1 MQNAIEVENLKVVFP
16 DRGRMIRAV
25 EGVNLTVKKGECLA
39 LVGESGCGKSMTSLS
54 CMKLQPSLAAV
65 RLDQLCICGEDVTD
79 YTDRQMQALRGSK
92 ISMIFQDAL
101 TALNPVMTIG
111 KQMDEI
117 YRCHEKISKK
127 EAKMRSIKA
136 KAVGIPDAELRY
148 HAFPHELS
156 GGMRQRVL
164 IAMAFACEPEVIIAD
179 EPTTALDVTIQAQIL
194 ELLSKMQKEKQTA
207 LLLITHD
214 LSVVRS
220 MADRIAV
227 MYSGKIVEE
236 APAKEL
242 LENPLHPY
250 TKGLIAAV
258 ARLDDDKKEFVQIP
272 GHLPDPAD
280 KPAGCYFHPRCPYA
294 ATACRKTMPL
304 LTQNE
309 QGRKVRCYRAENLKN
324 NRDILLETRNLSV
337 EFPLKKKSFFEKQK
351 MLSAV
356 SDVSIQIRKGETF
369 GLVGRA
375 AAANQRLPMQRLV
388 L

>member
-1 MQNAIEVENLKVVFP
+1 
-16 DRGRMIRAV
+16 
-25 EGVNLTVKKGECLA
+25 
-39 LVGESGCGKSMTSLS
+39 
-54 CMKLQPSLAAV
+54 
-65 RLDQLCICGEDVTD
+65 
-79 YTDRQMQALRGSK
+79 MQALRGSK

-127 EAKMRSIKA
+127 QARLRSIEA
-136 KAVGIPDAELRY
+136 LEAVGIPDAKLRY

-242 LENPLHPY
+242 FENPLHPIQKDLWRQWRALMM
-250 TKGLIAAV
+250 TKKNLYRYPDICRTRRISQQAV
-258 ARLDDDKKEFVQIP
+258 ISTRAVRMRRRSVKRQ
-272 GHLPDPAD
+272 
-280 KPAGCYFHPRCPYA
+280 
-294 ATACRKTMPL
+294 CR
-304 LTQNE
+304 
-309 QGRKVRCYRAENLKN
+309 Y
-324 NRDILLETRNLSV
+324 
-337 EFPLKKKSFFEKQK
+337 
-351 MLSAV
+351 
-356 SDVSIQIRKGETF
+356 
-369 GLVGRA
+369 
-375 AAANQRLPMQRLV
+375 
-388 L
+388 

>member
-1 MQNAIEVENLKVVFP
+1 MQNAIEVKNLKVVFP

-25 EGVNLTVKKGECLA
+25 EGVDLTVKKGECLA

-136 KAVGIPDAELRY
+136 LKAVGIPDAELRY

-194 ELLSKMQKEKQTA
+194 ELLSK
-207 LLLITHD
+207 
-214 LSVVRS
+214 
-220 MADRIAV
+220 
-227 MYSGKIVEE
+227 
-236 APAKEL
+236 
-242 LENPLHPY
+242 
-250 TKGLIAAV
+250 
-258 ARLDDDKKEFVQIP
+258 
-272 GHLPDPAD
+272 
-280 KPAGCYFHPRCPYA
+280 
-294 ATACRKTMPL
+294 CR
-304 LTQNE
+304 
-309 QGRKVRCYRAENLKN
+309 RKSRRHC
-324 NRDILLETRNLSV
+324 
-337 EFPLKKKSFFEKQK
+337 F
-351 MLSAV
+351 
-356 SDVSIQIRKGETF
+356 
-369 GLVGRA
+369 
-375 AAANQRLPMQRLV
+375 
-388 L
+388 

>member
-1 MQNAIEVENLKVVFP
+1 MQNAIEVKNLKVVFP

-25 EGVNLTVKKGECLA
+25 EGVDLTVKKGECLA

-136 KAVGIPDAELRY
+136 LKAVGIPDAELRY

-250 TKGLIAAV
+250 TKGLMAAV
-258 ARLDDDKKEFVQIP
+258 ARLDDEKKEFVQIP

-294 ATACRKTMPL
+294 ATACRKAMPL

-309 QGRKVRCYRAENLKN
+309 QGRKVRCYEAGKFKE
-324 NRDILLETRNLSV
+324 
-337 EFPLKKKSFFEKQK
+337 
-351 MLSAV
+351 
-356 SDVSIQIRKGETF
+356 
-369 GLVGRA
+369 
-375 AAANQRLPMQRLV
+375 
-388 L
+388 

>member
-1 MQNAIEVENLKVVFP
+1 MQNAIEVKNLKVVFP

-25 EGVNLTVKKGECLA
+25 EGVDLTVKKGECLA

-136 KAVGIPDAELRY
+136 LKAVGIPDAELRY

-194 ELLSKMQKEKQTA
+194 ELLSKMQKEKQDVA

-250 TKGLIAAV
+250 TKGLMAAV

-272 GHLPDPAD
+272 GHTAGARRMR
-280 KPAGCYFHPRCPYA
+280 PAGCYFHPRCPYA
-294 ATACRKTMPL
+294 ATACRKAMPL

-309 QGRKVRCYRAENLKN
+309 QGRKVRCYEAGKFKE
-324 NRDILLETRNLSV
+324 
-337 EFPLKKKSFFEKQK
+337 
-351 MLSAV
+351 
-356 SDVSIQIRKGETF
+356 
-369 GLVGRA
+369 
-375 AAANQRLPMQRLV
+375 
-388 L
+388 

>member
-1 MQNAIEVENLKVVFP
+1 MTTEKIFDEALKNILSEDEILKDEPMKHHTTFRVGGPAEYYLRPKKEQVAEVLRLCLTYQKEYLIIGNGSNLLVSDKGISGVVIE
-16 DRGRMIRAV
+16 
-25 EGVNLTVKKGECLA
+25 
-39 LVGESGCGKSMTSLS
+39 
-54 CMKLQPSLAAV
+54 
-65 RLDQLCICGEDVTD
+65 
-79 YTDRQMQALRGSK
+79 
-92 ISMIFQDAL
+92 
-101 TALNPVMTIG
+101 IG

-136 KAVGIPDAELRY
+136 LKAVGIPDAELRY

-250 TKGLIAAV
+250 TKGLMAAV

-294 ATACRKTMPL
+294 ATACKKAMPL

-309 QGRKVRCYRAENLKN
+309 QGRKVRCYEAGKFKE
-324 NRDILLETRNLSV
+324 
-337 EFPLKKKSFFEKQK
+337 
-351 MLSAV
+351 
-356 SDVSIQIRKGETF
+356 
-369 GLVGRA
+369 
-375 AAANQRLPMQRLV
+375 
-388 L
+388 

>member
-1 MQNAIEVENLKVVFP
+1 MLKLDNVTISYKNVPTVQNFNLDMK
-16 DRGRMIRAV
+16 
-25 EGVNLTVKKGECLA
+25 EGQIVS
-39 LVGESGCGKSMTSLS
+39 LVGESGSGKTTVIRAVLG
-54 CMKLQPSLAAV
+54 LLAGGGKV
-65 RLDQLCICGEDVTD
+65 TEGSITFEGEDLLS
-79 YTDRQMQALRGSK
+79 YTPEQWRKLRGSD

-136 KAVGIPDAELRY
+136 LKAVGIPDAELRY

-250 TKGLIAAV
+250 TKGLMAAV

-294 ATACRKTMPL
+294 ATACRKAMPL

-309 QGRKVRCYRAENLKN
+309 QGRKVRCYEAGKFKE
-324 NRDILLETRNLSV
+324 
-337 EFPLKKKSFFEKQK
+337 
-351 MLSAV
+351 
-356 SDVSIQIRKGETF
+356 
-369 GLVGRA
+369 
-375 AAANQRLPMQRLV
+375 
-388 L
+388 

>member
-1 MQNAIEVENLKVVFP
+1 MQNAIEVKNLKVVFP

-25 EGVNLTVKKGECLA
+25 EGVDLTVKKGECLA
-39 LVGESGCGKSMTSLS
+39 LVGESGCGKSMTSLL

-117 YRCHEKISKK
+117 YRFHEKISKK

-136 KAVGIPDAELRY
+136 LKAVGIPDAELRY

-250 TKGLIAAV
+250 TKGLMAAV

-294 ATACRKTMPL
+294 ATACKKAMPL
-304 LTQNE
+304 LTQNQ
-309 QGRKVRCYRAENLKN
+309 QGRKVRCYEAGKFKE
-324 NRDILLETRNLSV
+324 
-337 EFPLKKKSFFEKQK
+337 
-351 MLSAV
+351 
-356 SDVSIQIRKGETF
+356 
-369 GLVGRA
+369 
-375 AAANQRLPMQRLV
+375 
-388 L
+388 

>member
-1 MQNAIEVENLKVVFP
+1 MQNAIEVKNLKVVFP

-25 EGVNLTVKKGECLA
+25 EGVDLTVKKGECLA

-136 KAVGIPDAELRY
+136 LKAVGIPDAELRY

-194 ELLSKMQKEKQTA
+194 DLMRKLQKKLNTSIMM
-207 LLLITHD
+207 ITHD
-214 LSVVRS
+214 LGVIAE
-220 MADRIAV
+220 MADYVLV
-227 MYSGKIVEE
+227 MYAGRVMEYCDVHSLFKD
-236 APAKEL
+236 
-242 LENPLHPY
+242 PLHPY
-250 TKGLIAAV
+250 TQGLISALPNINDQKD
-258 ARLDDDKKEFVQIP
+258 RLYVIKGNVPSLYDM
-272 GHLPDPAD
+272 
-280 KPAGCYFHPRCPYA
+280 PAGCGFWPRCPYA
-294 ATACRKTMPL
+294 TERCKTEVPDL
-304 LTQNE
+304 YQI
-309 QGRKVRCYRAENLKN
+309 GDRKVRCFLHEN
-324 NRDILLETRNLSV
+324 R
-337 EFPLKKKSFFEKQK
+337 KQ
-351 MLSAV
+351 V
-356 SDVSIQIRKGETF
+356 V
-369 GLVGRA
+369 
-375 AAANQRLPMQRLV
+375 
-388 L
+388 

>member
-1 MQNAIEVENLKVVFP
+1 MQNAIEVKNLKVVFP

-25 EGVNLTVKKGECLA
+25 EGVDLTVKKGECLA

-117 YRCHEKISKK
+117 YRFHEKISKK

-136 KAVGIPDAELRY
+136 LKAVGIPDAELRY

-179 EPTTALDVTIQAQIL
+179 EPTTAIDAITQAEIL
-194 ELLSKMQKEKQTA
+194 KEFQRIKEESHTA
-207 LLLITHD
+207 MIFISHD
-214 LSVVRS
+214 LGAVSKIADEIVVINR
-220 MADRIAV
+220 
-227 MYSGKIVEE
+227 GKLVEQGE
-236 APAKEL
+236 FEHILRHAKD
-242 LENPLHPY
+242 PY
-250 TKGLIAAV
+250 TRMLA
-258 ARLDDDKKEFVQIP
+258 
-272 GHLPDPAD
+272 
-280 KPAGCYFHPRCPYA
+280 
-294 ATACRKTMPL
+294 
-304 LTQNE
+304 
-309 QGRKVRCYRAENLKN
+309 
-324 NRDILLETRNLSV
+324 ETRRSV
-337 EFPLKKKSFFEKQK
+337 MERYRLC
-351 MLSAV
+351 L
-356 SDVSIQIRKGETF
+356 D
-369 GLVGRA
+369 
-375 AAANQRLPMQRLV
+375 NQEELCLN
-388 L
+388 

>member
-1 MQNAIEVENLKVVFP
+1 MQNAIEVNLKVVFP
-16 DRGRMIRAV
+16 DGNRMIRAV
-25 EGVNLTVKKGECLA
+25 EGVDLTVKKGECLA
-39 LVGESGCGKSMTSLS
+39 LVGESGCGKSMASLS
-54 CMKLQPSLAAV
+54 CMKLQPSSAAV
-65 RLDQLCICGEDVTD
+65 RLDKLCICGEDVTE
-79 YTDRQMQALRGSK
+79 YTERQMQALRGSK

-127 EAKMRSIKA
+127 QAKLRSIEA
-136 KAVGIPDAELRY
+136 LEAVGIPDAKLRY

-250 TKGLIAAV
+250 TKGLMAAV

-294 ATACRKTMPL
+294 AAECKKAMPL

-309 QGRKVRCYRAENLKN
+309 QGRKVRCYEAGKFKE
-324 NRDILLETRNLSV
+324 
-337 EFPLKKKSFFEKQK
+337 
-351 MLSAV
+351 
-356 SDVSIQIRKGETF
+356 
-369 GLVGRA
+369 
-375 AAANQRLPMQRLV
+375 
-388 L
+388 

>member
-1 MQNAIEVENLKVVFP
+1 MQNAIEVKNLKVVFP
-16 DRGRMIRAV
+16 DRGRVIRAV
-25 EGVNLTVKKGECLA
+25 EGVDLTVKKGECLA

-136 KAVGIPDAELRY
+136 LKAVGIPDAELRY

-179 EPTTALDVTIQAQIL
+179 EPTTAIDAITQAEIL
-194 ELLSKMQKEKQTA
+194 KEFQRIKEESHTA
-207 LLLITHD
+207 MIFISHD
-214 LSVVRS
+214 LGAVSKIADEIVV
-220 MADRIAV
+220 MNG
-227 MYSGKIVEE
+227 GKLVEQGDFE
-236 APAKEL
+236 HILRHAKD
-242 LENPLHPY
+242 PY
-250 TKGLIAAV
+250 TRMLA
-258 ARLDDDKKEFVQIP
+258 
-272 GHLPDPAD
+272 
-280 KPAGCYFHPRCPYA
+280 
-294 ATACRKTMPL
+294 
-304 LTQNE
+304 
-309 QGRKVRCYRAENLKN
+309 
-324 NRDILLETRNLSV
+324 ETRRSV
-337 EFPLKKKSFFEKQK
+337 MERYRLC
-351 MLSAV
+351 L
-356 SDVSIQIRKGETF
+356 D
-369 GLVGRA
+369 
-375 AAANQRLPMQRLV
+375 NQEELCLN
-388 L
+388 

>member
-1 MQNAIEVENLKVVFP
+1 MQNAIEVKNLKVVFP

-25 EGVNLTVKKGECLA
+25 EGVDLTVKKGECLA

-136 KAVGIPDAELRY
+136 LKAVGIPDAELRY

-179 EPTTALDVTIQAQIL
+179 EPTTAIDAITQAEIL
-194 ELLSKMQKEKQTA
+194 KEFQRIKEESHTA
-207 LLLITHD
+207 MIFISHD
-214 LSVVRS
+214 LGAVSKIADEIVV
-220 MADRIAV
+220 MNG
-227 MYSGKIVEE
+227 GKLVEQGDFE
-236 APAKEL
+236 HILRHAKD
-242 LENPLHPY
+242 PY
-250 TKGLIAAV
+250 TRMLA
-258 ARLDDDKKEFVQIP
+258 
-272 GHLPDPAD
+272 
-280 KPAGCYFHPRCPYA
+280 
-294 ATACRKTMPL
+294 
-304 LTQNE
+304 
-309 QGRKVRCYRAENLKN
+309 
-324 NRDILLETRNLSV
+324 ETRRSV
-337 EFPLKKKSFFEKQK
+337 MERYRLC
-351 MLSAV
+351 L
-356 SDVSIQIRKGETF
+356 D
-369 GLVGRA
+369 
-375 AAANQRLPMQRLV
+375 NQEELCLN
-388 L
+388 

>member
-1 MQNAIEVENLKVVFP
+1 MQNAIEVRNLKVVFP
-16 DRGRMIRAV
+16 DGNRIIRAV
-25 EGVNLTVKKGECLA
+25 EGVDLTVKKGECLA
-39 LVGESGCGKSMTSLS
+39 LVGESCCGKSMASLS
-54 CMKLQPSLAAV
+54 CMKLQPSSAAV
-65 RLDQLCICGEDVTD
+65 RLDKLCICGEDVTE
-79 YTDRQMQALRGSK
+79 YTERQMQALRGSK

-127 EAKMRSIKA
+127 QARLRSIEA
-136 KAVGIPDAELRY
+136 LEAVGIPDAKLRY

-194 ELLSKMQKEKQTA
+194 ELLSKVQKEKQTA

-242 LENPLHPY
+242 FENPLHPY
-250 TKGLIAAV
+250 TKGLMAAV

-294 ATACRKTMPL
+294 AAECKKAMPL

-309 QGRKVRCYRAENLKN
+309 QGRKVRCYEAGKFKE
-324 NRDILLETRNLSV
+324 
-337 EFPLKKKSFFEKQK
+337 
-351 MLSAV
+351 
-356 SDVSIQIRKGETF
+356 
-369 GLVGRA
+369 
-375 AAANQRLPMQRLV
+375 
-388 L
+388 

>member
-1 MQNAIEVENLKVVFP
+1 MQNAIEVKNLKVVFP

-25 EGVNLTVKKGECLA
+25 EGVDLTVKKGECLA

-54 CMKLQPSLAAV
+54 SMKLQPSLAAV

-136 KAVGIPDAELRY
+136 LKAVGIPDAELRY

-250 TKGLIAAV
+250 TKGLMAAV

-294 ATACRKTMPL
+294 ATACRKAMPL

-309 QGRKVRCYRAENLKN
+309 QGRKVRCYEAGKFKE
-324 NRDILLETRNLSV
+324 
-337 EFPLKKKSFFEKQK
+337 
-351 MLSAV
+351 
-356 SDVSIQIRKGETF
+356 
-369 GLVGRA
+369 
-375 AAANQRLPMQRLV
+375 
-388 L
+388 

>member
-1 MQNAIEVENLKVVFP
+1 MQNAIEVKNLKVVFP

-25 EGVNLTVKKGECLA
+25 EGVDLMVKKGECLA

-136 KAVGIPDAELRY
+136 LKAVGIPDAELRY
-148 HAFPHELS
+148 HVFPHELS

-250 TKGLIAAV
+250 TKEI
-258 ARLDDDKKEFVQIP
+258 
-272 GHLPDPAD
+272 
-280 KPAGCYFHPRCPYA
+280 
-294 ATACRKTMPL
+294 
-304 LTQNE
+304 
-309 QGRKVRCYRAENLKN
+309 
-324 NRDILLETRNLSV
+324 
-337 EFPLKKKSFFEKQK
+337 
-351 MLSAV
+351 
-356 SDVSIQIRKGETF
+356 
-369 GLVGRA
+369 GRA
-375 AAANQRLPMQRLV
+375 HV
-388 L
+388 